1 MSARAESCGLDNRR
15 EAVRASALLG
25 LDSVDVSPSQ
35 TQLDAFFLGRAPQAL
50 EAANIRL
57 TGGAPVNVLS
67 VQVFRQSDLTL
78 DDWMEVVVDQPG
90 DASTYT
96 LSLVETDE
104 SGVSGPMPGVDPIYG
119 SIDFSFKASCPSDA
133 DCLAP
138 CDCPPPQRDAP
149 PINYLAKDYAS
160 FRQLILDRLAQTA
173 PDWTETHTPDIG
185 VMLVDLLAYVGDQL
199 SYYQDA
205 VATEAYLGT
214 ARRRISLR
222 RHARLVDYKVH
233 EGCNARAWVTVNVAA
248 DCELDSTSFFFSTRF
263 PGGPAPG
270 VVEPAAFAKAPPGSY
285 VGFEPLVADLT
296 VKIGLKVAHNE
307 IRFYAW
313 GDCACCLPVG
323 TISATLADY
332 DPSALN
338 PVGDGG
344 NGGANDGE
352 GRPAPG
358 QPASGRPAGVPTDNA
373 PSPAPAS
380 ATAAPR
386 SALVV
391 RASDAVTPRA
401 DAEAPPP
408 IARILSLKV
417 GDVLMFEEVLGPK
430 TGAAPDAD
438 PTHRQAVRL
447 TSVAEDVDP
456 LFEPERGGL
465 PVLRITW
472 CAEDKLTFPL
482 CLSAVMPA
490 PDCTCREGVSV
501 ARGNVILVD
510 QGLTQPPKDLGTVP
524 TDTSSVGC
532 PTDCEPPLVTM
543 TPGPFHPVLEQTP
556 LTFAE
561 PLPACLCAVTVEVQD
576 PRQALPEITLTSVQD
591 GPGGAVTTIWRP
603 LYDLL
608 ESGPGDAVF
617 VIEVD
622 DDQRAHLRFGNG
634 DEGRRP
640 AAGEAFT
647 ATYRIGDGPDGNVG
661 PESICYLVFR
671 DLTEGL
677 GALVPRNMLAAL
689 GGTAPE
695 AAADVRMTAP
705 YAFRDVIER
714 AITAAD
720 YATLAKDNAQRLA
733 ARNRPSTG
741 RHAHHRHKDPCLVP
755 FEPLQNA
762 QGSLRWNGS
771 WYEARVAVDPLAAE
785 SANGELLHEIDHYL
799 ARYRRIGHDL
809 DVVAADYVALD
820 LGLSVCVK
828 PLYLRAHVEQTVRR
842 LLGTGFLADGS
853 PALFNPDSLTFGQ
866 AVFVSPVIAA
876 VQGAPGVL
884 EAQLTRLDRLVPGR
898 PPPTAQPDSIP
909 SGGRLVLGPSEIAR
923 LDQDPNAPGN
933 GRLTL
938 LLRGGR

>member
-1 MSARAESCGLDNRR
+1 MTAQVQSCGLDRRR
-15 EAVRASALLG
+15 EAVRASSLLG

-35 TQLDAFFLGRAPQAL
+35 TQLDVFFLGRAPKTL
-50 EAANIRL
+50 EAANVQIA
-57 TGGAPVNVLS
+57 GGAPVRVLS
-67 VQVFRQSDLTL
+67 VQVFRQTDLTL
-78 DDWMEVVVDQPG
+78 DDWMEVTVDQPG
-90 DASTYT
+90 DASIYT
-96 LSLVETDE
+96 VSIVAADE
-104 SGVSGPMPGVDPIYG
+104 AGVTGPMPGFDPVYG
-119 SIDFSFKASCPSDA
+119 SVDFSFKASCPSDA

-233 EGCNARAWVTVNVAA
+233 EGCNARAWVNVTVAA
-248 DCELDSTSFFFSTRF
+248 DCELDPTSFFVSTRF

-270 VVEPAAFAKAPPGSY
+270 VVEPADFAKAPAGSFIA
-285 VGFEPLVADLT
+285 FEPLVADPA
-296 VKIGLKVAHNE
+296 VKITLKAAHNE
-307 IRFYAW
+307 IAFYTW

-323 TISATLADY
+323 TTSATLADF
-332 DPSALN
+332 DPSALT
-338 PVGDGG
+338 PVGNGG
-344 NGGANDGE
+344 NGGASGGE
-352 GRPAPG
+352 GG
-358 QPASGRPAGVPTDNA
+358 QSA
-373 PSPAPAS
+373 PSPSAPAR
-380 ATAAPR
+380 AAAAAPGPIPR
-386 SALVV
+386 VLAL
-391 RASDAVTPRA
+391 
-401 DAEAPPP
+401 E
-408 IARILSLKV
+408 V
-417 GDVLMFEEVLGPK
+417 GDVLMFEEVIGPK
-430 TGAAPDAD
+430 TGAPADAD

-447 TSVAEDVDP
+447 TSVTEDTDP

-490 PDCTCREGVSV
+490 PDCSCRDGISV

-510 QGLTQPPKDLGTVP
+510 QGLTLPPEPLGTVP
-524 TDTSSVGC
+524 TEASSVGC
-532 PTDCEPPLVTM
+532 PTDCEPPLVTL
-543 TPGPFHPVLEQTP
+543 TAGPFHPVLAQAP

-561 PLPACLCAVTVEVQD
+561 PLPACLCAATLALQD
-576 PRQALPEITLTSVQD
+576 PRQALPEITLTSAQD
-591 GPGGAVTTIWRP
+591 GPGGAVTTTWRP

-608 ESGPGDAVF
+608 ESGPGDAAF
-617 VIEVD
+617 VVEVD
-622 DDQRAHLRFGNG
+622 DDQRAHLRFSRG
-634 DEGRRP
+634 DQGRQP
-640 AAGEAFT
+640 AAGETFT

-661 PESICYLVFR
+661 PESIVYLVFR
-671 DLTEGL
+671 ELTEGL
-677 GALVPRNMLAAL
+677 GALAPRNMLAAA
-689 GGTAPE
+689 GGVAPE

-714 AITAAD
+714 AITADD
-720 YATLAKDNAQRLA
+720 YATLAKDNARRLA
-733 ARNRPSTG
+733 ARNRPPG
-741 RHAHHRHKDPCLVP
+741 RRRRHRPASDPCLIP

-762 QGSLRWNGS
+762 RGSLCWNGS
-771 WYEARVAVDPLAAE
+771 WYEAWVAIDPLGAE
-785 SANGELLHEIDHYL
+785 TADAELLGEIDRYL
-799 ARYRRIGHDL
+799 GRYRRIGHDL
-809 DVVAADYVALD
+809 EVVAADYVALD
-820 LGLSVCVK
+820 LGLLVCVK
-828 PLYLRAHVEQTVRR
+828 PLYLRAHVEQAVRR
-842 LLGTGFLADGS
+842 LLGTGFLPDGS

-866 AVFVSPVIAA
+866 AVFASPIIAA
-876 VQGAPGVL
+876 VQGVAGVL

-898 PPPTAQPDSIP
+898 APPTAQPDSVP
-909 SGGRLVLGPSEIAR
+909 PGGRLALGPSEIAR

-938 LLRGGR
+938 MLRGGR